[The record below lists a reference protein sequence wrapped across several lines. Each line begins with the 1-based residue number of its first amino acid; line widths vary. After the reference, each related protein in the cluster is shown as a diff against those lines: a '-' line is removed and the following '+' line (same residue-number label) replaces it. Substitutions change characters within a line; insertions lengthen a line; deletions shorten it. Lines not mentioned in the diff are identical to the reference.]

1 MQCGV
6 ASILMNIE
14 PGPPENLRVTHSGE
28 APDEFMLQWD
38 IPRNPNGVILG
49 YKVIQFSQIMSIS
62 KTTETCDM
70 KELICISV
78 LPTDQI
84 WKHK

>member
-62 KTTETCDM
+62 KTIETCDM